1 MLNSRL
7 ALHDV
12 DDAEGFCAQ
21 LAGRAGLE
29 LSFHEREDLLA
40 FLIATC
46 WFLSTKY
53 EPGGMAF
60 STYATYTLKL
70 RIVDWQRAKKGRSKW
85 QFKDSTYERPRVQL
99 VSLDALD
106 TDGDQLVD
114 ALTTQAGDPSSDCD
128 PAFGGLLADGDRQ
141 RARDLDTLGLSATR
155 RVA

>member
-1 MLNSRL
+1 MAGRL
-7 ALHDV
+7 LGAKYSLYDV

-29 LSFHEREDLLA
+29 LSYHEREDLLA
-40 FLIATC
+40 FLISTC
-46 WFLSTKY
+46 WQLSTKY

-85 QFKDSTYERPRVQL
+85 QFKDSTYERPRAHL

-106 TDGDQLVD
+106 SDGDLLGD
-114 ALTTQAGDPSSDCD
+114 TLTGSSLDDDERRLSDELRAL
-128 PAFGGLLADGDRQ
+128 
-141 RARDLDTLGLSATR
+141 RARGR
-155 RVA
+155 RPGRRDD